1 VGKERGLSDLQ
12 ALVLGF
18 VQGFT
23 EWLPISSTG
32 HLRVVPEI
40 LGWSFDQQL
49 LTAFTAISQFGTLLA
64 AIIYFRRDIVAILTG
79 RGDEGEAGRKLLVP
93 VVIGT
98 LPVVVLGLALHKV
111 IEHQF
116 RSLTIVAS
124 SMIVFALALAWSER
138 RASRHRGIG
147 DVTLLDGLAVGI
159 GQAFSLIPGA
169 SRSGTTMTAAMACG
183 FERATAA
190 RFSFLLSLPAVF
202 AAGAYEMVKVRHS
215 LAGAGM
221 VRPTLIATVVAFVVG
236 WATIDWL
243 LKFLKSQP
251 TTVFVIYRI
260 VVGAAVLA
268 LLAAGRLTP

>member
-1 VGKERGLSDLQ
+1 MNDLQ

-32 HLRVVPEI
+32 HLRVVPEL

-64 AIIYFRRDIVAILTG
+64 AIIYFRHDIIAIITG
-79 RGDEGEAGRKLLVP
+79 RGREGEAGRKLLVP
-93 VVIGT
+93 VIVGT
-98 LPVVVLGLALHKV
+98 IPVVFLGLLLHKV
-111 IEHQF
+111 IEGQF
-116 RSLTIVAS
+116 RSLTVVAS
-124 SMIVFALALAWSER
+124 SMIGFALVLAWSER
-138 RASRHRGIG
+138 RASQSRGIA
-147 DVTLLDGLAVGI
+147 DVTLMDGLAVGI

-221 VRPTLIATVVAFVVG
+221 MRPTIIATVVAFAVG

-243 LKFLKSQP
+243 LKFLKTQP
-251 TTVFVIYRI
+251 TTVFVVYRI
-260 VVGAAVLA
+260 VVGSAVLA
-268 LLAAGRLTP
+268 LLAAGKLAP